1 MFPKTEKRC
10 CVFKDYSVTFV
21 LISISKFSV
30 FFAAK
35 STGSPTNWLEN
46 VAKISVSIDK
56 TVVFRSVVHCA

>member
-10 CVFKDYSVTFV
+10 CVFKDYWVTFV

-30 FFAAK
+30 FFYCKIDGLA
-35 STGSPTNWLEN
+35 TWLEN

-56 TVVFRSVVHCA
+56 TVVFRSVVHYA